1 MDEEQFGTTADYLR
15 AFEAIRTEGIP
26 DHHDRLLRAHL
37 AAPGYATT
45 WAQLA
50 EGSPLSAQAGF
61 EQSDQTYP
69 FGCHVAVAEV
79 DVETGEARL
88 VRHIAV
94 DDCGTVLNQMLVDGQ
109 VHGGVAQ
116 GVAQALYEEFVYDA
130 HGNPLTAT
138 FDATATF
145 EGGEKPAKKPG
156 RRRTAAKPGPQEEGG
171 EKAEG
176 DTPEEG
182 GLF

>member
-1 MDEEQFGTTADYLR
+1 MPATAL
-15 AFEAIRTEGIP
+15 
-26 DHHDRLLRAHL
+26 
-37 AAPGYATT
+37 T

-79 DVETGEARL
+79 DIETGEARL

-138 FDATATF
+138 LVDYGIPGIGEIPSIETVARSGGAVGVRGLTNDSEEDAMTGKSDFTEAEWKQVLQGTTSA
-145 EGGEKPAKKPG
+145 GMIII
-156 RRRTAAKPGPQEEGG
+156 TAANHRSGSSRNSRLTSLQ
-171 EKAEG
+171 
-176 DTPEEG
+176 
-182 GLF
+182 